1 MNDIGSHKDKFD
13 IMYNAQL
20 ESQLYLSR
28 YVDHACYPE
37 NDLVGKQQL
46 FKDVLLLLIKECTE
60 VLDEI
65 NFKHHM
71 KRKIVDKEALKE
83 ELIDVLKYWMNLCL
97 LYDIKSEEI
106 IDIFMKKTKK
116 VIEKFDN
123 EMGINNVSQN
133 TTDSE

>member
-28 YVDHACYPE
+28 YVAHACYPE

-123 EMGINNVSQN
+123 EMGINNVSQT

>member
-1 MNDIGSHKDKFD
+1 MNNIDSPKDKFD

-133 TTDSE
+133 TADSE